1 MILHQLIILLTLFN
15 NLDQPLLKH
24 HLHLVLLFA
33 LSFCLESHGQ
43 NNDDLTA
50 AQRLDTKI
58 LLAYDIIEENPEQA
72 IGILLEAKEL
82 ALSINDTFS
91 LARITNN
98 LGTAH
103 YYLSDDV
110 SALELWREA
119 LKLGTAVKR
128 NDFLLSVYNNL
139 GNGYTL
145 VDPDSSIYFYRK
157 SIAGYHAAGQPL
169 EVGDMLG
176 NISFTY
182 YDDLQNHDSAYV
194 YAWKAIEVYE
204 QVKDTMGIFSMWAQL
219 GRIMVEIGHPD
230 SSLYW
235 GKKGLNMA
243 RATASSRIEE
253 PALDA
258 LRLTYAELGK
268 FEMAYLYSDSLINHI
283 LDQNEVERLALVTE
297 IEGAHEMALK
307 ELEIENLELKA
318 NSQRKE
324 INRQNIVIGSSVI
337 GLALLLFLG
346 YRMMKEKR
354 RSDDLLLNIL
364 PVKIAEEL
372 KSTGRAKARRYDSV
386 SVIFTDF
393 KDFSK
398 LSDEIGPEELVEMI
412 DEYYSAFDRIIE
424 TYGLEKIKTI
434 GDSYMAA
441 GGLPE
446 PTNGHAEKAVQAALE
461 MHTHM
466 KILNAKKKK
475 EGKRTFETRI
485 GVHTG
490 PVVAGVVGIK
500 KFAYD
505 IWGDTVNTANRLEK
519 AGEPGKV
526 NISANTYELVKH
538 SFDCTH
544 RGKIAIKNMGEI
556 DMYFVG

>member
-1 MILHQLIILLTLFN
+1 MITLAS
-15 NLDQPLLKH
+15 QT
-24 HLHLVLLFA
+24 V
-33 LSFCLESHGQ
+33 
-43 NNDDLTA
+43 
-50 AQRLDTKI
+50 
-58 LLAYDIIEENPEQA
+58 EENPDDAIAGLIDAQA
-72 IGILLEAKEL
+72 MVDPSTDPLLMANIKGL
-82 ALSINDTFS
+82 
-91 LARITNN
+91 
-98 LGTAH
+98 LGVGH
-103 YYLSDDV
+103 YYLSDN
-110 SALELWREA
+110 AAA
-119 LKLGTAVKR
+119 LKYWKQALVLAEIDG
-128 NDFLLSVYNNL
+128 DLEFLAGLYNNL
-139 GNGYTL
+139 GNGYT
-145 VDPDSSIYFYRK
+145 DIDIDSGFYYYRK
-157 SIAGYHAAGQPL
+157 SISVYEALGMDA
-169 EVGDMLG
+169 EKGDMLH
-176 NISFTY
+176 NMSLSY
-182 YDDLQNHDSAYV
+182 YDDLGKYDSAYY
-194 YAWKAIEVYE
+194 YAWQALPMYASIPDSIGVAS
-204 QVKDTMGIFSMWAQL
+204 VWAQL
-219 GRIMVEIGHPD
+219 GRVHAQTGQPD
-230 SSLYW
+230 SAVYWSEKSLLASRY
-235 GKKGLNMA
+235 LNST
-243 RATASSRIEE
+243 RVEE
-253 PALDA
+253 MALDA
-258 LRLTYAELGK
+258 LRFAYLAKGEVM
-268 FEMAYLYSDSLINHI
+268 MAYLY
-283 LDQNEVERLALVTE
+283 LDTLNQFHLELNEVERLAMV
-297 IEGAHEMALK
+297 K
-307 ELEIENLELKA
+307 ELESRHRSDMQKLEIRGLEMEAA
-318 NSQRKE
+318 NRVKE
-324 INRQNIVIGSSVI
+324 INRQKIVIGSSVI

-346 YRMMKEKR
+346 FKMMKEKR
-354 RSDDLLLNIL
+354 RSEDLLLNIL

-372 KSTGRAKARRYDSV
+372 KSTGKAKARRYDSV